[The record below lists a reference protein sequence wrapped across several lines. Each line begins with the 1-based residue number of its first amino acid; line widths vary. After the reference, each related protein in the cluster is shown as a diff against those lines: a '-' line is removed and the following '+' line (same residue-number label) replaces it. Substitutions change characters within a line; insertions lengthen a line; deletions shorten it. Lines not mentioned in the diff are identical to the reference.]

1 MMWKFVT
8 GMVAGSLLGMAAA
21 ASVMMFAK
29 PEFTQKIIDGGK
41 KLMQHK
47 EQMMGSMMGSTQV

>member
-21 ASVMMFAK
+21 ASVMIFAK
-29 PEFTQKIIDGGK
+29 PELTQKMIDGGR
-41 KLMQHK
+41 KLIQQK
-47 EQMMGSMMGSTQV
+47 QQMMGTTQV